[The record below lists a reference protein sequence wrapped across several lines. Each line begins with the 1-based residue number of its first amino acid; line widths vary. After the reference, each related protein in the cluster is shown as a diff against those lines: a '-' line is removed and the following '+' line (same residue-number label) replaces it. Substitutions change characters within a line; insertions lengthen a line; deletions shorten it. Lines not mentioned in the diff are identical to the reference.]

1 MKALLIALITTT
13 LIAPVEPV
21 ERRYSDYS
29 TDGVYDVW
37 ASPGLHLVM
46 SDNSTPDDYS
56 DDWVIDWEDNRY
68 IMVTILD

>member
-1 MKALLIALITTT
+1 MRALLIALITTT
-13 LIAPVEPV
+13 LIAPVDK
-21 ERRYSDYS
+21 RYSDYS

-56 DDWVIDWEDNRY
+56 DDWVIDYETNRDV
-68 IMVTILD
+68 MVTILDQ